1 MKAIVNSD
9 SLIYLDNLLKLDKY
23 QVNVQKDGI
32 KLSGTKEFKDT
43 FYQVILSEN
52 TFGNEEEGN
61 ILIPKE
67 AIKLLP
73 KKEPCLVSDNYISTQ
88 NQKISF
94 SSEEDFKELMDFNN
108 PKECKCIPNFDFL
121 MECKYALEKSDIRP
135 QLGSICIDEN
145 NFVAMDGY
153 RMSIRSI
160 DEIITENR
168 ILIPEEVVNILK
180 KIKGTSIATIQEN
193 DEFIKIC
200 FGRITIVY
208 KKSELKYVN
217 WRALISDVKK
227 NIKITLNSDDI
238 KFVLSQYIKLYRGYG
253 SIVIFN
259 INNKRSYIKS
269 YKANEGIIK
278 FERYINAELEG
289 EEIEF
294 GINAQYLLDAIK
306 HHGSECTLYMS
317 SPVTPIVLESKN
329 KTDMILPIRLMRDYI

>member
-1 MKAIVNSD
+1 MKAIVNSE
-9 SLIYLDNLLKLDKY
+9 SLIYLNKLLNVDKY

-32 KLSGTKEFKDT
+32 KLSATKELKDT
-43 FYQVILSEN
+43 FYQVILTEN
-52 TFGNEEEGN
+52 TFGNEEEGK

-73 KKEPCLVSDNYISTQ
+73 KKEPCLVGDYYISTQ

-94 SSEEDFKELMDFNN
+94 NEAEEFTELIEFNN
-108 PKECKCIPNFDFL
+108 TKECKCIPNFDFL
-121 MECKYALEKSDIRP
+121 MECKYAIEKDNVRP
-135 QLGSICIDEN
+135 QLGSICIDKN

-153 RMSIRSI
+153 RMGIRSI
-160 DEIITENR
+160 EDIITENE

-193 DEFIKIC
+193 NEFVKIC

-208 KKSELKYVN
+208 KKSQLKYVD
-217 WRALISDVKK
+217 WKALIRDVKK
-227 NIKITLNSDDI
+227 NIKITLNADDI

-259 INNKRSYIKS
+259 INNKRSYIES
-269 YKANEGIIK
+269 SKAVIGITK
-278 FERYINAELEG
+278 FERYISAELEG

-294 GINAQYLLDAIK
+294 AINARYLLDALKYHDSNFTI
-306 HHGSECTLYMS
+306 YMS
-317 SPVTPIVLESKN
+317 SPVSPIILESKN
-329 KTDMILPIRLMRDYI
+329 KTDMILPIRLIK

>member
-1 MKAIVNSD
+1 MKAIVNSE
-9 SLIYLDNLLKLDKY
+9 SLIYLNKLLNVDRY

-32 KLSGTKEFKDT
+32 KLSATKELKDT
-43 FYQVILSEN
+43 FYQVILTEN
-52 TFGNEEEGN
+52 TFGNEEEGK
-61 ILIPKE
+61 ILIPRE

-73 KKEPCLVSDNYISTQ
+73 KKEPCLLNDDYISTQ

-94 SSEEDFKELMDFNN
+94 SESNEKECEELIEFNN

-135 QLGSICIDEN
+135 QLSSICIDEN
-145 NFVAMDGY
+145 KFVALDGY

-168 ILIPEEVVNILK
+168 ILI
-180 KIKGTSIATIQEN
+180 KGTSIATIQEN
-193 DEFIKIC
+193 NEFVKIC

-208 KKSELKYVN
+208 KKSQLKYVD
-217 WRALISDVKK
+217 WKALIRDVKK
-227 NIKITLNSDDI
+227 NIKITLNADDI

-259 INNKRSYIKS
+259 INNKRSYIES
-269 YKANEGIIK
+269 SKAVIGITK
-278 FERYINAELEG
+278 FERYISAKLEG

-294 GINAQYLLDAIK
+294 AINARYLLDALK
-306 HHGSECTLYMS
+306 YHDSNFTLYMS
-317 SPVTPIVLESKN
+317 SPVSPIILESKN
-329 KTDMILPIRLMRDYI
+329 KTDMILPIRLLK

>member
-1 MKAIVNSD
+1 MKAIVNSE
-9 SLIYLDNLLKLDKY
+9 SLIYLNKLLNVDRY

-32 KLSGTKEFKDT
+32 KLSATKELKDT
-43 FYQVILSEN
+43 FYQVILTEN
-52 TFGNEEEGN
+52 TFGNEEEGK
-61 ILIPKE
+61 ILIPRE

-73 KKEPCLVSDNYISTQ
+73 KKEPCLLNDDYISTQ

-94 SSEEDFKELMDFNN
+94 SESNEKECEELIEFNN
-108 PKECKCIPNFDFL
+108 PKECECIPNFDFL

-135 QLGSICIDEN
+135 QLSSICIDEN
-145 NFVAMDGY
+145 KFVALDGY

-160 DEIITENR
+160 EDIITENE

-193 DEFIKIC
+193 NEFVKIC

-217 WRALISDVKK
+217 WRALINDVKK
-227 NIKITLNSDDI
+227 NIKVTLNVDDI
-238 KFVLSQYIKLYRGYG
+238 KFILSQYIKLYRGYG

-269 YKANEGIIK
+269 SKANEGIIK
-278 FERYINAELEG
+278 FERYISAELEG

-294 GINAQYLLDAIK
+294 AINARYLLDALK
-306 HHGSECTLYMS
+306 YHDSNFTLYMS
-317 SPVTPIVLESKN
+317 SPVSPIILESKN
-329 KTDMILPIRLMRDYI
+329 KTDMILPIRLIK

>member
-1 MKAIVNSD
+1 MKAIVNSE
-9 SLIYLDNLLKLDKY
+9 SLIYLNKLLNVDKY

-32 KLSGTKEFKDT
+32 KLSATKEFKDT
-43 FYQVILSEN
+43 FYQVILTEN
-52 TFGNEEEGN
+52 TFGNEEEGK

-73 KKEPCLVSDNYISTQ
+73 KKEPCLVGDYYISNQ

-94 SSEEDFKELMDFNN
+94 DKEDDEKFTELIEFNN
-108 PKECKCIPNFDFL
+108 PKDCRCIPNFDFL
-121 MECKYALEKSDIRP
+121 MECKYALEKSDIKP

-193 DEFIKIC
+193 NEFIKIC

-208 KKSELKYVN
+208 KKNELKYVN

-269 YKANEGIIK
+269 SKANEGIIK
-278 FERYINAELEG
+278 FERYISAELEG

-294 GINAQYLLDAIK
+294 GINAQYLLDALK
-306 HHGSECTLYMS
+306 YHDSNCTLYMS
-317 SPVTPIVLESKN
+317 SPVNPIVLESKN
-329 KTDMILPIRLMRDYI
+329 KTDMILPVRLLKY

>member
-1 MKAIVNSD
+1 MKAIVNSE
-9 SLIYLDNLLKLDKY
+9 SLIYLNKLLNVDRY

-32 KLSGTKEFKDT
+32 KLSATKELKDT
-43 FYQVILSEN
+43 FYQVILTEN
-52 TFGNEEEGN
+52 TFGNEEEGK

-73 KKEPCLVSDNYISTQ
+73 KKEPCLVGDYYISTQ

-94 SSEEDFKELMDFNN
+94 NEDTEFMELIEFNN

-121 MECKYALEKSDIRP
+121 MECKYAIEKDNVRP
-135 QLGSICIDEN
+135 QLGSICIDKN

-153 RMSIRSI
+153 RMGIRSI
-160 DEIITENR
+160 EDIITENE

-193 DEFIKIC
+193 NEFVKIC

-208 KKSELKYVN
+208 KKSQLKYVD
-217 WRALISDVKK
+217 WRALIRDVKK
-227 NIKITLNSDDI
+227 NIKITLNVDDI

-259 INNKRSYIKS
+259 INNKRSYIES
-269 YKANEGIIK
+269 SKAVIGITK
-278 FERYINAELEG
+278 FERYISAELEG

-294 GINAQYLLDAIK
+294 AINARYLLDALK
-306 HHGSECTLYMS
+306 YHDSNFTLYMS
-317 SPVTPIVLESKN
+317 SPVSPIILESKN
-329 KTDMILPIRLMRDYI
+329 KTDMILPIRLIK

>member
-1 MKAIVNSD
+1 MKAIVNSE
-9 SLIYLDNLLKLDKY
+9 SLIYLNKLLNVDKY

-32 KLSGTKEFKDT
+32 KLSATKELKDT
-43 FYQVILSEN
+43 FYQVILTEN
-52 TFGNEEEGN
+52 TFGNEEEGK

-73 KKEPCLVSDNYISTQ
+73 KKEPCLVGDYYISTQ

-94 SSEEDFKELMDFNN
+94 NEAEEFTELIEFNN
-108 PKECKCIPNFDFL
+108 TKECKCIPNFDFL
-121 MECKYALEKSDIRP
+121 MECKYAIEKDNVRP
-135 QLGSICIDEN
+135 QLGSICIDKN

-153 RMSIRSI
+153 RMGIRSI
-160 DEIITENR
+160 EDIITENE

-193 DEFIKIC
+193 NEFVKIC

-208 KKSELKYVN
+208 KKSQLKYVD
-217 WRALISDVKK
+217 WKALIRDVKK
-227 NIKITLNSDDI
+227 NIKITLNADDI

-259 INNKRSYIKS
+259 INNKRSYIES
-269 YKANEGIIK
+269 SKAVIGITK
-278 FERYINAELEG
+278 FERYISAELEG

-294 GINAQYLLDAIK
+294 AINARYLLDALKYHDSNFTI
-306 HHGSECTLYMS
+306 YMS
-317 SPVTPIVLESKN
+317 SPVSPTILESKN
-329 KTDMILPIRLMRDYI
+329 KTDMILPIRLIK

>member
-1 MKAIVNSD
+1 MKAIVNSE
-9 SLIYLDNLLKLDKY
+9 SLIYLNKLLNVDRY
-23 QVNVQKDGI
+23 QVNVQKNGI
-32 KLSGTKEFKDT
+32 KLSATKEFKDT
-43 FYQVILSEN
+43 FYQVILTEN
-52 TFGNEEEGN
+52 TFGNEEEGK
-61 ILIPKE
+61 ILIPRE

-73 KKEPCLVSDNYISTQ
+73 KKEPCLLNDDYISTQ

-94 SSEEDFKELMDFNN
+94 SESNEEECEELIEFNN
-108 PKECKCIPNFDFL
+108 SKECKCIPNFEFL

-135 QLGSICIDEN
+135 QLSSICIDEN

-160 DEIITENR
+160 DDIITENR

-193 DEFIKIC
+193 NEFVKIC

-208 KKSELKYVN
+208 KKSQLKYVD
-217 WRALISDVKK
+217 WRALIRDVKK
-227 NIKITLNSDDI
+227 NIKITLNVDDI

-259 INNKRSYIKS
+259 INNKRSYIES
-269 YKANEGIIK
+269 SKAVIGITK
-278 FERYINAELEG
+278 FERYISAELEG

-294 GINAQYLLDAIK
+294 GINAEYLLDAIK
-306 HHGSECTLYMS
+306 HHDSNCTLYMS

-329 KTDMILPIRLMRDYI
+329 KTDMILPIRLIK

>member
-1 MKAIVNSD
+1 MKAIVNSE
-9 SLIYLDNLLKLDKY
+9 SLIYLNKLLNVDKY

-32 KLSGTKEFKDT
+32 KLSATKELKDA
-43 FYQVILSEN
+43 FYQVILTEN
-52 TFGNEEEGN
+52 TFGNEEEGK

-73 KKEPCLVSDNYISTQ
+73 KKEPCLVSDYYISTQ

-94 SSEEDFKELMDFNN
+94 NEDEEFKELIEFNN

-121 MECKYALEKSDIRP
+121 MECRYALEKSDIRP

-160 DEIITENR
+160 DEIITESR

-193 DEFIKIC
+193 NEFVKIC

-208 KKSELKYVN
+208 TKSELKYVN

-227 NIKITLNSDDI
+227 SIKITLNADDI

-269 YKANEGIIK
+269 SKANEQNIK
-278 FERYINAELEG
+278 FERYISAELEG

-294 GINAQYLLDAIK
+294 GINAEYLLDAIK
-306 HHGSECTLYMS
+306 HHSAECTLYMS

-329 KTDMILPIRLMRDYI
+329 KTDMILPIRLLRD

>member
-1 MKAIVNSD
+1 MKAIVNSE
-9 SLIYLDNLLKLDKY
+9 SLIYLNKLLNVDYY
-23 QVNVQKDGI
+23 QINVQKDGI
-32 KLSGTKEFKDT
+32 RLLATKELKDT
-43 FYQVILSEN
+43 FYQVILTEN
-52 TFGNEEEGN
+52 TFGNEEEGK

-73 KKEPCLVSDNYISTQ
+73 KKEPCLVGDYYISTQ

-94 SSEEDFKELMDFNN
+94 NEDTEFMELIEFNN

-121 MECKYALEKSDIRP
+121 MECKYAIEKDNVRP
-135 QLGSICIDEN
+135 QLGSICIDKN

-153 RMSIRSI
+153 RMGIRSI
-160 DEIITENR
+160 EDIITENE

-193 DEFIKIC
+193 NEFVKIC

-269 YKANEGIIK
+269 SKANEGIIK
-278 FERYINAELEG
+278 FERYISAELEG

-294 GINAQYLLDAIK
+294 GINAQYLLDALK
-306 HHGSECTLYMS
+306 YHDSNCTLYMS
-317 SPVTPIVLESKN
+317 SPVNPIVLESKN
-329 KTDMILPIRLMRDYI
+329 KTDMILPVRLLKY

>member
-1 MKAIVNSD
+1 MKAIVNSE
-9 SLIYLDNLLKLDKY
+9 SLIYLNKLLNVDRY

-32 KLSGTKEFKDT
+32 KLSATKELKDA
-43 FYQVILSEN
+43 FYQVILTEN
-52 TFGNEEEGN
+52 TFGNEEEGK

-73 KKEPCLVSDNYISTQ
+73 KKEPCLVSDYYISTQ

-94 SSEEDFKELMDFNN
+94 NEDEEFKELIEFNK

-121 MECKYALEKSDIRP
+121 MECKYALEKDNVRP
-135 QLGSICIDEN
+135 QLGSICIDKN
-145 NFVAMDGY
+145 NFVAMDSY
-153 RMSIRSI
+153 RMGIRSI
-160 DEIITENR
+160 EDIITENE

-193 DEFIKIC
+193 NEFVKIC

-208 KKSELKYVN
+208 KKSGLKYVD
-217 WRALISDVKK
+217 WRALIRDVKK
-227 NIKITLNSDDI
+227 SIKITLNVDDI

-259 INNKRSYIKS
+259 INNKRSYIES
-269 YKANEGIIK
+269 SKAVIGITK
-278 FERYINAELEG
+278 FERYISAELEG

-294 GINAQYLLDAIK
+294 GINAQYLLDALK
-306 HHGSECTLYMS
+306 YHDSNFTLYMS
-317 SPVTPIVLESKN
+317 SPVSPIILESKN
-329 KTDMILPIRLMRDYI
+329 KTDMILPIRLLK

>member
-1 MKAIVNSD
+1 MKAIVNSE
-9 SLIYLDNLLKLDKY
+9 SLIYLNKLLNVDRY

-32 KLSGTKEFKDT
+32 KLSATKELKDT
-43 FYQVILSEN
+43 FYQVILTEN
-52 TFGNEEEGN
+52 TFGNEEEGK
-61 ILIPKE
+61 ILIPRE

-73 KKEPCLVSDNYISTQ
+73 KKEPCLLNDDYISTQ
-88 NQKISF
+88 NQKVSF
-94 SSEEDFKELMDFNN
+94 SESNEEECEELIEFNN

-135 QLGSICIDEN
+135 HLSSICIDEN

-160 DEIITENR
+160 DDIITESR

-193 DEFIKIC
+193 NEFVKIC

-208 KKSELKYVN
+208 KKSGLKYVD
-217 WRALISDVKK
+217 WRALIRDVKK
-227 NIKITLNSDDI
+227 NIKITLNVDDI

-259 INNKRSYIKS
+259 INNKRSYIES
-269 YKANEGIIK
+269 SKAVIGITK
-278 FERYINAELEG
+278 FERYISAELEG

-294 GINAQYLLDAIK
+294 AINARYLLDALK
-306 HHGSECTLYMS
+306 YHDSNFTLYMS
-317 SPVTPIVLESKN
+317 SPVSPIILESKN
-329 KTDMILPIRLMRDYI
+329 KTDTILPIRLIK

>member
-1 MKAIVNSD
+1 MKAIVNSE
-9 SLIYLDNLLKLDKY
+9 SLIYLNKLLNVDKY

-43 FYQVILSEN
+43 FYQVILTEN
-52 TFGNEEEGN
+52 TFGNEEEGK
-61 ILIPKE
+61 ILIPRE

-73 KKEPCLVSDNYISTQ
+73 KKEPCLVGDYYISTQ

-94 SSEEDFKELMDFNN
+94 DEDEEFTELIDFNN

-135 QLGSICIDEN
+135 QLSSICIDEN

-153 RMSIRSI
+153 RMGIRSI
-160 DEIITENR
+160 NEIITENR

-193 DEFIKIC
+193 NEFVKIC

-269 YKANEGIIK
+269 SKANEGIIK
-278 FERYINAELEG
+278 FERYISAELEG

-294 GINAQYLLDAIK
+294 GINAQYLLDALK
-306 HHGSECTLYMS
+306 YHDSNCTLYMS
-317 SPVTPIVLESKN
+317 SPVNPIVLESKN
-329 KTDMILPIRLMRDYI
+329 KTDMILPVRLLKY

>member
-1 MKAIVNSD
+1 MKAIVNSE
-9 SLIYLDNLLKLDKY
+9 SLIYLNKLLNVDKY

-32 KLSGTKEFKDT
+32 KLSATKELKDT
-43 FYQVILSEN
+43 FYQVILTEN
-52 TFGNEEEGN
+52 TFGNEEEGK
-61 ILIPKE
+61 ILIPRE

-73 KKEPCLVSDNYISTQ
+73 KKEPCLLNDDYISTQ

-94 SSEEDFKELMDFNN
+94 SESNEEECEELIVFNN

-135 QLGSICIDEN
+135 QLSSICIDEN
-145 NFVAMDGY
+145 NFVALDGY

-160 DEIITENR
+160 NEIITENR

-193 DEFIKIC
+193 NEFVKIC

-217 WRALISDVKK
+217 WRALINDVKK

-253 SIVIFN
+253 SVVIFN

-269 YKANEGIIK
+269 SKANEGSIK
-278 FERYINAELEG
+278 FERYISAELEG

-294 GINAQYLLDAIK
+294 AINAQYLLDALK
-306 HHGSECTLYMS
+306 YHDSNCTLYMS
-317 SPVTPIVLESKN
+317 TPVSPIVIESEN
-329 KTDMILPIRLMRDYI
+329 KTDMILPIRLIK

>member
-1 MKAIVNSD
+1 MKAIVNSE
-9 SLIYLDNLLKLDKY
+9 SLIYLNKLLNVDKY

-32 KLSGTKEFKDT
+32 KLSATKELKDT
-43 FYQVILSEN
+43 FYQVILTEN
-52 TFGNEEEGN
+52 TFGNEEEGK

-73 KKEPCLVSDNYISTQ
+73 KKEPCLVGDYYISTQ

-94 SSEEDFKELMDFNN
+94 NEAEEFTELIEFNN
-108 PKECKCIPNFDFL
+108 TKECKCIPNFDFL
-121 MECKYALEKSDIRP
+121 MECKYAIEKDNVRP
-135 QLGSICIDEN
+135 QLGSICIDKN

-153 RMSIRSI
+153 RMGIRSI
-160 DEIITENR
+160 EDIITENE

-193 DEFIKIC
+193 NEFVKIC

-208 KKSELKYVN
+208 KKSQLKYVD
-217 WRALISDVKK
+217 WKALIRDVKK
-227 NIKITLNSDDI
+227 NIKITSNADDI

-259 INNKRSYIKS
+259 INNKRSYIES
-269 YKANEGIIK
+269 SKAVIGITK
-278 FERYINAELEG
+278 FERYISAELEG

-294 GINAQYLLDAIK
+294 AINARYLLDALKYHDSNFTI
-306 HHGSECTLYMS
+306 YMS
-317 SPVTPIVLESKN
+317 SPVSPTILESKN
-329 KTDMILPIRLMRDYI
+329 KTDMILPIRLIK

>member
-1 MKAIVNSD
+1 MKAIVNSE
-9 SLIYLDNLLKLDKY
+9 SLIYLNKLLNVDRY

-32 KLSGTKEFKDT
+32 KLSATKELKDA
-43 FYQVILSEN
+43 FYQVILTEN
-52 TFGNEEEGN
+52 TFGNEEEGK

-73 KKEPCLVSDNYISTQ
+73 KKEPCLVSDYYISTQ

-94 SSEEDFKELMDFNN
+94 NEDEEFKELIEFNK

-121 MECKYALEKSDIRP
+121 MECKYALEKDNVRP
-135 QLGSICIDEN
+135 QLGSICIDKN

-153 RMSIRSI
+153 RMGIRSI
-160 DEIITENR
+160 EDIITENE

-193 DEFIKIC
+193 NEFVKIC

-208 KKSELKYVN
+208 KKSGLKYVD
-217 WRALISDVKK
+217 WRALIRDVKK
-227 NIKITLNSDDI
+227 SIKITLNVDDI

-259 INNKRSYIKS
+259 INNKRSYIES
-269 YKANEGIIK
+269 SKAVIGITK
-278 FERYINAELEG
+278 FERYISAELEG

-294 GINAQYLLDAIK
+294 GINAQYLLDALK
-306 HHGSECTLYMS
+306 YHDSNFTLYMS
-317 SPVTPIVLESKN
+317 SPVSPIILESKN
-329 KTDMILPIRLMRDYI
+329 KTDMILPIRLLK

>member
-1 MKAIVNSD
+1 MKAIVNSE
-9 SLIYLDNLLKLDKY
+9 SLIYLNKLLNVDRY
-23 QVNVQKDGI
+23 QVNVQKNGI
-32 KLSGTKEFKDT
+32 KLSATKEFKDT
-43 FYQVILSEN
+43 FYQVILTEN
-52 TFGNEEEGN
+52 TFGNEEEGK
-61 ILIPKE
+61 ILIPRE

-73 KKEPCLVSDNYISTQ
+73 KKEPCLLNDDYISTQ

-94 SSEEDFKELMDFNN
+94 SESNEEECEELIEFNN
-108 PKECKCIPNFDFL
+108 SKECKCIPNFEFL

-135 QLGSICIDEN
+135 QLSSICIDEN

-160 DEIITENR
+160 DDIITENR

-193 DEFIKIC
+193 NEFVKIC

-208 KKSELKYVN
+208 KKSQLKYVD
-217 WRALISDVKK
+217 WRALIRDVKK
-227 NIKITLNSDDI
+227 NIKITLNVDDI

-259 INNKRSYIKS
+259 INNKRSYIES
-269 YKANEGIIK
+269 SKAVIGITK
-278 FERYINAELEG
+278 FERYISAELEG

-294 GINAQYLLDAIK
+294 GINAEYLLDAIK
-306 HHGSECTLYMS
+306 HHDSNCTLYMS
-317 SPVTPIVLESKN
+317 
-329 KTDMILPIRLMRDYI
+329 